1 MCICSYVLFGIHG
14 SFSPSPSGLA
24 QLLRPSVQ
32 NQTENRGDG
41 GREGAVGGGGRKLK
55 GSGWMGGMV
64 GRKEGSIEK
73 ERRPFDI

>member
-1 MCICSYVLFGIHG
+1 MLFGIHG

-41 GREGAVGGGGRKLK
+41 GREGAVGG
-55 GSGWMGGMV
+55 
-64 GRKEGSIEK
+64 RKEIEGEWVDGGYGWEK
-73 ERRPFDI
+73 GRINRERKKAF

>member
-1 MCICSYVLFGIHG
+1 MCCLGYTDPFLLPPLALLSCSGHLCKTKQRTEGMEG
-14 SFSPSPSGLA
+14 ERE
-24 QLLRPSVQ
+24 QL
-32 NQTENRGDG
+32 
-41 GREGAVGGGGRKLK
+41 GGGRKLK